1 MHQKKRQLHANS
13 ARKGCTTKVAATG
26 SVLAGAMI
34 LATRCLELLHNA
46 SCVPL
51 ANTRRRV
58 SAMNARAATSRV
70 APGLRFAR
78 LATQVSFAVQVSD
91 LP

>member
-1 MHQKKRQLHANS
+1 MNQKKGQMHATS
-13 ARKGCTTKVAATG
+13 ARKGCTTKVAVTE
-26 SVLAGAMI
+26 SVLAYVLI

-46 SCVPL
+46 SCALL

-70 APGLRFAR
+70 APGLQFAR
-78 LATQVSFAVQVSD
+78 LATQVSFAALASD